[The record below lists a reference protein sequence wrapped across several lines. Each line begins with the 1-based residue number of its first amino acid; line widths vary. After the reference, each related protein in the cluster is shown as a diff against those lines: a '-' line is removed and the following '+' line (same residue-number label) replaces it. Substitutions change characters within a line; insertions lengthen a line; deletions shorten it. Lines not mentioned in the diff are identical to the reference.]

1 LPTAGNYRQLG
12 SAYDPR
18 VPPFGSF
25 TLGIMGDGGTE
36 VGAALTISSAKLTG
50 AQMMQKAG
58 LEPGRLVDRG
68 DPLSPQP

>member
-1 LPTAGNYRQLG
+1 
-12 SAYDPR
+12 
-18 VPPFGSF
+18 
-25 TLGIMGDGGTE
+25 MGDGGTE